1 MMNESI
7 IHVTYDVARTASRAE
22 EFIKE
27 ISKHFLFAADFE
39 VSVKYSPLQVA
50 EWKAQLE
57 QLDLPKLD
65 RVAIQSK
72 LSATALDHPSH
83 CTLTHCSIA
92 TSNNHSYVFL
102 LNNRSI
108 TNTVLNFL
116 TTTPITQVWHNASY
130 DFRHLYYHTGKF
142 PLNYED
148 SQILAKTLINH
159 VDTFKARTGLKDLQ
173 GHKYGDWAI
182 SVDSFTVNQMY
193 DEKVLKYA
201 AIDAAATYDL
211 WQYLQSQCDYI
222 DSLIKYNLTEEPP
235 PF

>member
-1 MMNESI
+1 MHESI

-27 ISKHFLFAADFE
+27 ISKHPLFAADFE
-39 VSVKYSPLQVA
+39 VAVKYSPLQIA
-50 EWKAQLE
+50 EWQAQLE
-57 QLDLPKLD
+57 QPDLLKLD

-92 TSNNHSYVFL
+92 TSNNHSYVFI

-108 TNTVLNFL
+108 TNAVLNFL

-159 VDTFKARTGLKDLQ
+159 VDTFKARTGLKELQ
-173 GHKYGDWAI
+173 GHKYGAWGI
-182 SVDSFTVNQMY
+182 SSDNFTLAQMN
-193 DEKVLKYA
+193 EPHVLHYA

-211 WQYLQSQCDYI
+211 WQYIQSQCDYI